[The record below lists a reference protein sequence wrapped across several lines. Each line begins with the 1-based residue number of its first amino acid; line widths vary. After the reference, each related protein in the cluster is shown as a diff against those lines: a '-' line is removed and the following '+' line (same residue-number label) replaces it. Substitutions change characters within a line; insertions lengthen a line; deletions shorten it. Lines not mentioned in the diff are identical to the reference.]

1 MTGQRVGQWV
11 LGSEL
16 GRGPAGVVY
25 RAESAAD
32 AGRAA
37 AVKLF
42 THPAALAPNVVAKFP
57 ADFLGLKRL
66 SHPNIVEYY
75 DAGVHDGRPWFAA
88 ELITGTDAG
97 ALVKAHVKKP
107 GEPGLA
113 WADDVLRIAAQ
124 AARALKHGHHR
135 SLLHRS
141 LKPSNLLVTP
151 DGVVKLSDFGM
162 AKLVPVPVADLP
174 VDPWG
179 TAGFLA
185 PEQFTGKP
193 LTRKSDLYALGG
205 VVYALVAGRP
215 PFPAASIAEFVHKH
229 CYTLPDRPASFAP
242 GIPAGLD
249 DLICLL
255 LAKDPNRRPASPAA
269 VIEELEQ
276 IRGRVERKGHRI
288 AWPADPGDG
297 SGPLPALTEA
307 AAPRDE
313 SPGRDRPLMARPA
326 VVLPLCALLVA
337 AAAALY
343 FRPRPTADELYLA
356 AVPLVASADPA
367 DWDRAAEYL
376 DPLAERFPDAYPA
389 GVAAARIELQDKRQ
403 LRRALDQAARARPG
417 SPAEFAYVRGLKLAE
432 AGDVGAARRE
442 WATVAQVFGPVEAE
456 RRWVLLAE
464 AALTATADAGPGGR
478 RYDTIPAA
486 LAAHAGTPA
495 AADVR
500 AALEELYR
508 DDPAGLA
515 VIRETP

>member
-1 MTGQRVGQWV
+1 M
-11 LGSEL
+11 LGAEL

-32 AGRAA
+32 PGRAA

-42 THPAALAPNVVAKFP
+42 THPAALAPGVGAKFP

-66 SHPNIVEYY
+66 GHPNIVAYY

-88 ELITGTDAG
+88 ELVAGTDAG
-97 ALVKAHVKKP
+97 ALVKARVKKP

-113 WADDVLRIAAQ
+113 WADDVLRIAVQ
-124 AARALKHGHHR
+124 VARALKHGHHR

-151 DGVVKLSDFGM
+151 DGVVKVTDYGM
-162 AKLVPVPVADLP
+162 AKLVPIPVADLP

-205 VVYALVAGRP
+205 VLYALVTGRP

-242 GIPAGLD
+242 DMPADLD

-269 VIEELEQ
+269 VIDELEQ
-276 IRGRVERKGHRI
+276 IKAKVERKGHRI

-297 SGPLPALTEA
+297 SGPLPALTDA
-307 AAPRDE
+307 AE
-313 SPGRDRPLMARPA
+313 SWTDSPSRDRPLMARPL
-326 VVLPLCALLVA
+326 VVLPLFALLVA
-337 AAAALY
+337 VAATLY
-343 FRPRPTADELYLA
+343 FSPKPTADELYA
-356 AVPLVASADPA
+356 AAQPLVASADPA

-376 DPLAERFPDAYPA
+376 DPLSTRFPDAYPA
-389 GVAAARIELQDKRQ
+389 EVAAARITLQDKRQ
-403 LRRALDQAARARPG
+403 LRRALGDAAKARPG
-417 SPAEFAYVRGLKLAE
+417 SPAEFAYLRGLKLAE
-432 AGDVGAARRE
+432 AGDTAGARRE
-442 WATVAQVFGPVEAE
+442 WERVGKVFGPVGAE
-456 RRWVLLAE
+456 RRWVALAAE
-464 AALTATADAGPGGR
+464 ALAATADTHAGDR
-478 RYDTIPAA
+478 HYDTIAAA

-495 AADVR
+495 AAEVR
-500 AALEELYR
+500 ALLEELYR

-515 VIRETP
+515 VIRATP